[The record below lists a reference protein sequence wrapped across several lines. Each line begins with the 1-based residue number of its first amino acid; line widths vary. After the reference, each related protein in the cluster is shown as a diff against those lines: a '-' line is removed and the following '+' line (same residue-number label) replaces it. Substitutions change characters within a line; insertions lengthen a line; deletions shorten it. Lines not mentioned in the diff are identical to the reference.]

1 MKTRDL
7 AHRTDEFGVAITAL
21 CRALPDGPEARRIR
35 GRLAGSGTAVASKY
49 RGACRARSRA
59 EFIAKI
65 RLCAEEA
72 AESHMWLNMCVH
84 VGLTT
89 RAAVTTL
96 AGEAQQ
102 LATIFVAAQRTAPRR
117 HR

>member
-1 MKTRDL
+1 
-7 AHRTDEFGVAITAL
+7 
-21 CRALPDGPEARRIR
+21 
-35 GRLAGSGTAVASKY
+35 
-49 RGACRARSRA
+49 
-59 EFIAKI
+59 
-65 RLCAEEA
+65 
-72 AESHMWLNMCVH
+72 MWLNMCVH

-102 LATIFVAAQRTAPRR
+102 LAKIFVAAQLAAPRR